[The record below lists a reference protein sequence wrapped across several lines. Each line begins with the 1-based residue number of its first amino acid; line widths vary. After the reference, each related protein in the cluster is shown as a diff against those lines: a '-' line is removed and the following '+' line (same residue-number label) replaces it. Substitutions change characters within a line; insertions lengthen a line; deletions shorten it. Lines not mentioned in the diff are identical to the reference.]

1 PKEVADAGH
10 VHRSGQCLAVVGGN
24 AGGATHHPAHLVV
37 EPAGPMGLPGQ
48 HPHRCGDLRDIEG
61 GRPRLQRH
69 PGPHAGG
76 RGGGGSD
83 PGRVGADDRE
93 HVVQGGVMRR
103 STRTTLIGVGA
114 ALALVVAARSVPV
127 HRRSGPAVRSLQPT
141 MTVPSA
147 ARTIANSPRETATAA
162 ARRIVV
168 TFATYPAVPLAEAEA
183 SLRGMASIEAMDHLV
198 GELDAEL
205 ARLAAGYPGG
215 PTRVWHGV
223 LATSETGSDDH
234 ARHVQ
239 VWFAR
244 VVAPPA
250 RPVYVEW
257 RLASLDLLWERDGWR
272 LNR

>member
-1 PKEVADAGH
+1 V
-10 VHRSGQCLAVVGGN
+10 
-24 AGGATHHPAHLVV
+24 
-37 EPAGPMGLPGQ
+37 
-48 HPHRCGDLRDIEG
+48 
-61 GRPRLQRH
+61 
-69 PGPHAGG
+69 
-76 RGGGGSD
+76 
-83 PGRVGADDRE
+83 
-93 HVVQGGVMRR
+93 RR
-103 STRTTLIGVGA
+103 STRTALVGVGA

-127 HRRSGPAVRSLQPT
+127 HRRSGPAVPSLPPT

-147 ARTIANSPRETATAA
+147 ARTIATAPRETATAA

-272 LNR
+272 LNRFDERAGPRPLALPGTADSAEVILSTVGGFSPEGT